1 MNYVTVLQM
10 NRNNENGVAAAAPA
24 ADASHRADGPARIVF
39 VAGISFSGS
48 TLMGLMLGSQP
59 GLIFGGEL
67 KDYKR
72 RMQSQI
78 RGSGSFCSCG
88 GARETCPFWS
98 VVQERYGAETELS
111 PAPGF
116 SWSNLL
122 LGVKLLLGIGL
133 KRQETTAH
141 GSLLKSIYAVARE
154 QYPDTRYVVDTSK
167 SISNL
172 DAISRTPG
180 IDVSVIHLIR
190 DGTAVAGSYKKR
202 GSGLLYGMATWSIGN
217 IFIWLYIKRRQLRS
231 MRVDYRSLC
240 VGDEATYRALNEFLG
255 TDLKLE
261 TATDLIRH
269 TRYHIVSGNGK
280 VRRSA
285 TDFQGIRYA
294 ESPLAA
300 NRLEQLI
307 ANTIVRPLNRSF
319 GSGRAEP

>member
-1 MNYVTVLQM
+1 MKSNIG
-10 NRNNENGVAAAAPA
+10 NNVRPAGQA
-24 ADASHRADGPARIVF
+24 ADALHGAHSPTRIVF

-59 GLIFGGEL
+59 GIIFGGEL

-116 SWSNLL
+116 SLKNLF
-122 LGVKLLLGIGL
+122 LGIKLLLGIGL
-133 KRQETTAH
+133 KRHETTAH

-167 SISNL
+167 SIANL

-180 IDVSVIHLIR
+180 IEVSVIHLIR

-202 GSGLLYGMATWSIGN
+202 GSELLYGMTTWSVGN
-217 IFIWLYIKRRQLRS
+217 LFIWLYIKRRKLKS
-231 MRVDYRSLC
+231 IRVDYRSLC
-240 VGDEATYRALNEFLG
+240 LGDEATYRALNEFLG

-261 TATDLIRH
+261 TATELIGN
-269 TRYHIVSGNGK
+269 TQYHIVSGNGK

-294 ESPLAA
+294 ESPLVA
-300 NRLEQLI
+300 NRLERFI
-307 ANTIVRPLNRSF
+307 ANVVVRPLNRSF

>member
-1 MNYVTVLQM
+1 MKSNIG
-10 NRNNENGVAAAAPA
+10 NNVRPAGQA
-24 ADASHRADGPARIVF
+24 ADALHGAHSPARIVF

-59 GLIFGGEL
+59 GIIFGGEL

-116 SWSNLL
+116 SLKNLF
-122 LGVKLLLGIGL
+122 LGIKLLLGIGL
-133 KRQETTAH
+133 KRHETTAH

-167 SISNL
+167 SIANL

-180 IDVSVIHLIR
+180 IEVSVIHLIR

-202 GSGLLYGMATWSIGN
+202 GSELLYGMTTWSVGN
-217 IFIWLYIKRRQLRS
+217 LFIWLYIKRRKLKS
-231 MRVDYRSLC
+231 IRVDYRSLC
-240 VGDEATYRALNEFLG
+240 LGDEATYRALNEFLG

-261 TATDLIRH
+261 TATELIGN
-269 TRYHIVSGNGK
+269 TQYHIVSGNGK

-294 ESPLAA
+294 ESPLVA
-300 NRLEQLI
+300 NRLERFI
-307 ANTIVRPLNRSF
+307 ANVVVRPLNRSF